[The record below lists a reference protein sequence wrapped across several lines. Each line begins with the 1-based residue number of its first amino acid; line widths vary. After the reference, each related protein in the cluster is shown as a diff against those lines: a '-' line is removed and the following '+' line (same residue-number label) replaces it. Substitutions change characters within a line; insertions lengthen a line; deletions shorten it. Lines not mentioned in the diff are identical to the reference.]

1 MGRLFWQGGK
11 GKVEVK
17 GKVKG
22 EVKVKVKVKGKG
34 KGKGTK
40 GIRMQSLP
48 QEIFA
53 AKGVNVRCEEAPL
66 VG

>member
-1 MGRLFWQGGK
+1 MGE

-22 EVKVKVKVKGKG
+22 EVKVKVKV

-53 AKGVNVRCEEAPL
+53 AKGVNVRCKEAPS